1 VFENRGLSS
10 SVAIRGNPDLGPDRH
25 RQAAVQHLFAR
36 DISGQ
41 FAVFFKDIWPISTRA
56 ASAVQSDLGLCER
69 DRQRPRLPR
78 RASPRLQPQVL
89 GEVNYTYQI
98 ATGVASDLARPASS
112 SRAAAS
118 TCRSPSSPRLGPAQ
132 HSPSGVVRDPGR
144 WGFRFLWQYGSGFPF
159 TPTFRNDRKP
169 DPALDNSR
177 RLPSNSILTVD
188 GDKYFRVWGQNVTL
202 FFDARNVLGAK
213 NINNLSYPV
222 FPNPFVGQSGD
233 EYQIYFTET
242 GRAGGAYL
250 QDTNGDNFL
259 DWVPVHDPRVF
270 QEGRSVRMGVSVTF

>member
-1 VFENRGLSS
+1 M
-10 SVAIRGNPDLGPDRH
+10 
-25 RQAAVQHLFAR
+25 
-36 DISGQ
+36 
-41 FAVFFKDIWPISTRA
+41 
-56 ASAVQSDLGLCER
+56 
-69 DRQRPRLPR
+69 
-78 RASPRLQPQVL
+78 
-89 GEVNYTYQI
+89 
-98 ATGVASDLARPASS
+98 
-112 SRAAAS
+112 
-118 TCRSPSSPRLGPAQ
+118 
-132 HSPSGVVRDPGR
+132 VRDPGR